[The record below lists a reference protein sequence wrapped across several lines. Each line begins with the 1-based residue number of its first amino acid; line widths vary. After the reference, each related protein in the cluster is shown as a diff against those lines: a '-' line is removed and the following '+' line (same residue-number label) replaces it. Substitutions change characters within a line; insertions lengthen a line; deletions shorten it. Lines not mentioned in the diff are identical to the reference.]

1 MPVVTKKYSEAVKIF
16 SDLKGKKPLEVYSK
30 MAEKGYTWN
39 TFEGTWETESAKA
52 EIPVINLNIKCQ
64 NALID
69 DAIELVR
76 EALKEYGLE
85 VIKESRPYPAKQM
98 NEKTKKYEESTSHS
112 NAYIQILYPDSGS
125 EDSDLLDDAEEA

>member
-1 MPVVTKKYSEAVKIF
+1 MAVVTKKYSEAVKIF
-16 SDLKGKKPLEVYSK
+16 ADLKGKKPLEVYSRL
-30 MAEKGYTWN
+30 ADKGYTWN
-39 TFEGTWETESAKA
+39 SFDGTWESEASKS
-52 EIPVINLNIKCQ
+52 ELPVINLNIKCQ

-76 EALKEYGLE
+76 EALKEYGLD

-98 NEKTKKYEESTSHS
+98 NEKTKKYEESPSHS

-125 EDSDLLDDAEEA
+125 EDIDSSFDDSDA